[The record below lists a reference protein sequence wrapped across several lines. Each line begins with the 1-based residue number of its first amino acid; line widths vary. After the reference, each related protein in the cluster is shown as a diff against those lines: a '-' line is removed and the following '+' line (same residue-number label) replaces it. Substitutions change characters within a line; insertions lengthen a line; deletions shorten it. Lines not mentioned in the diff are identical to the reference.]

1 MSEKI
6 LLGKG
11 NYDDGGQVF
20 LHPKMA
26 NRHGLIAGATGTGKT
41 ISLKVMAESFSKMGV
56 PVFMCDIKGD
66 LSGTGTAG
74 KEHPKITE
82 RINTIGIE
90 NFEFKGYP
98 TIFWDVYGEQG
109 HPIRTTISEFGPL
122 LLSRLLNLNDTQE
135 GVLTSIF
142 KIADDD
148 GLLLLDLKD
157 LKAILNYV
165 DDHKKELEDDYG
177 RMAAS
182 TIGAI
187 QRAVVALETI
197 GGDEFFGEPAVQLF
211 DLMKTDSNGMGR
223 VNILA
228 ADKLMLQPKLYATFL
243 LWLLSELFETLP
255 EVGDLDKPRLVLFF
269 DEAHLLF
276 DDMPDALLDKIKQV
290 ILLIRSKGVGV
301 YFITQNPNDIHEDVL
316 GQLGNRVQHALRVF
330 SPKDRKA
337 LKALVSTF
345 PENPALGDLEEV
357 VPQLGVGEALVSCL
371 NEKGLPTP
379 AEKTLMIPPESF
391 MGPLDS
397 AERSRL
403 IQQSEFYGRYDQL
416 LDRDSAHEMLARRAE
431 EEARELAEAEAEEKA
446 FIEKEKEERARSKPV
461 RKSNRQS
468 PMEAFIKSAV
478 RSVGSKVGREIARG
492 ILGSMLK
499 K

>member
-1 MSEKI
+1 MTEKL

-11 NYDDGGQVF
+11 TEQVY

-41 ISLKVMAESFSKMGV
+41 ISLKVMAESFSRMGV
-56 PVFMCDIKGD
+56 PVFLCDIKGD
-66 LSGTGTAG
+66 LSGTGAIG

-82 RINTIGIE
+82 RIDTIGIE
-90 NFEFKGYP
+90 KFEFKAYP
-98 TIFWDVYGEQG
+98 TIFWDVYGDQG

-135 GVLTSIF
+135 GVLTAVF
-142 KIADDD
+142 KIADDN
-148 GLLLLDLKD
+148 GYLLLDLKD

-165 DDHKKELEDDYG
+165 DDHKDELEDDYG
-177 RMAAS
+177 RMATA

-187 QRAVVALETI
+187 QRSVVALETI
-197 GGDEFFGEPAVQLF
+197 GGDHFFGEPAVQLF
-211 DLMKTDSNGMGR
+211 DLMKTDSNGLGR
-223 VNILA
+223 INILA

-276 DDMPDALLDKIKQV
+276 DDMPNALLDKIKQV

-316 GQLGNRVQHALRVF
+316 GQLGNRVQHALRIF

-357 VPQLGVGEALVSCL
+357 VPQLAVGEALVSTL
-371 NEKGLPTP
+371 DEKGLPTP
-379 AEKTLMIPPESF
+379 AQKCLMCPPESF
-391 MGPLDS
+391 MGPLDAS
-397 AERSRL
+397 ERSRL
-403 IQQSEFYGRYDQL
+403 IQQSEFYGRYDQVV
-416 LDRDSAHEMLARRAE
+416 DRDSAHEMLARRAE
-431 EEARELAEAEAEEKA
+431 EEARLEAKEAAEDKA
-446 FIEKEKEERARSKPV
+446 FQERDREERGRSKPV
-461 RKSNRQS
+461 SRASNRQT

-478 RSVGSKVGREIARG
+478 RTVGSQVGRQIVRG
-492 ILGSMLK
+492 ILGSMMK